1 MFLLK
6 HNPDINFIAN
16 DRTKHPEIR
25 PVLFDCVR
33 NALWHTRRL
42 DYNVETKEFNWTSSN
57 EMQKESFDILVEV
70 VNRGAN
76 VNAVDECNRNSLF
89 DAVGEINMIYQ
100 TNHETNTF
108 YPQRQKLENET
119 LEQYRKILKLLIN
132 NGADKNSTS
141 SFSKTNIKETYQN
154 VKMS

>member
-1 MFLLK
+1 
-6 HNPDINFIAN
+6 
-16 DRTKHPEIR
+16 
-25 PVLFDCVR
+25 
-33 NALWHTRRL
+33 
-42 DYNVETKEFNWTSSN
+42 
-57 EMQKESFDILVEV
+57 MQKESFDILVEV

-141 SFSKTNIKETYQN
+141 RFSKTNIKETYQN
-154 VKMS
+154 ELIWQCIWDMWE